1 LRGSIGYRSA
11 LFILFLL
18 SAASLQAQESDP
30 ELPLPGDVVEK
41 SLYVIVG
48 TSIISAD
55 SSEFQNSFYRLTLP
69 GKPVT
74 IKVRARDGRIIIHF
88 TPYMTGDD
96 FFVLFAQNEIW
107 AKPADGESLQ
117 YFTSFSSIPLHFGD
131 KAVFYPMGKKE
142 KGEYIQMIV
151 VIVPYSWVADKG
163 IQPESL
169 LVDQKK

>member
-1 LRGSIGYRSA
+1 MTA
-11 LFILFLL
+11 AVNL
-18 SAASLQAQESDP
+18 SAQDETS

-48 TSIISAD
+48 TRIVGETVND
-55 SSEFQNSFYRLTLP
+55 FQNSFYRLTLP

-88 TPYMTGDD
+88 TPYLTGGDYY
-96 FFVLFAQNEIW
+96 VLFAQNEIW
-107 AKPADGESLQ
+107 AKPAEGESLQ

-131 KAVFYPMGKKE
+131 KAIFYPMGKKE

-151 VIVPYSWVADKG
+151 VIVPYNWVADKG
-163 IQPESL
+163 IQPESF